1 LQPVFVFDAGLF
13 KLPIIHSIRKLN
25 QPIKLLHMKI
35 LNSFLALFLSATM
48 LTAQSNCLRD
58 TLIRLEDMPVF
69 NSAVSAAVYNGEIYT
84 FGGFTTT
91 GGPIQNSSFKY
102 NVSNG
107 VWSQLAPMPSPRGEV
122 GVAELNGIIYCMG
135 GWTGN
140 IESDRNHAYNIAT
153 GTWSVKANLPFRMA
167 SNDAVAYNG
176 KIYLVGGIVENPASF
191 FIEYTPETNLY
202 RVLSPPLRTRRNAKL
217 IVYQDR
223 FYLLGGQY
231 DHGLDRFVT
240 DQVEEYNP
248 QTEVWTQKAPMPLG
262 LQHYGASLI
271 NGKIHV
277 ICGASTGW
285 PVPNLVLHPTHYVYD
300 IATDTWSQKS
310 DLPFSLFALETAVY
324 NDELYIFG
332 GNPSSS
338 SFSNQCH
345 KITCVEWEGLVQQRE
360 TLAEHTGIKIYPNP
374 VYENLT
380 INTGIYAT
388 LRGYSIRV
396 CNDQGQKVHEIQ
408 LTQQLH
414 DIDVKKLG
422 RSGAYIVYFVSPEGR
437 IAETK
442 KVIVVVK

>member
-1 LQPVFVFDAGLF
+1 
-13 KLPIIHSIRKLN
+13 
-25 QPIKLLHMKI
+25 MKI
-35 LNSFLALFLSATM
+35 LNALLALFLTTTI

-58 TLIRLEDMPVF
+58 TLIRMEDMPVP

-84 FGGFTTT
+84 FGGFTST

-140 IESDRNHAYNIAT
+140 IESNRNHAYNIAT
-153 GTWSVKANLPFRMA
+153 DTWSVKANLPFRMT

-176 KIYLVGGIVENPASF
+176 KIYLVGGIVEFPGSY
-191 FIEYTPETNLY
+191 FIEYTPETNSY
-202 RVLSPPLRTRRNAKL
+202 RVLPPPLRTRRNAKL
-217 IVYQDR
+217 IVHQDK

-285 PVPNLVLHPTHYVYD
+285 PVANLVLHPTHYVYD
-300 IATDTWSQKS
+300 IATNTWSQKS

-324 NDELYIFG
+324 NDEIYIFG

-345 KITCVEWEGLVQQRE
+345 KITCAEWETLVRSE
-360 TLAEHTGIKIYPNP
+360 TLDKQTGIKIYPNP
-374 VYENLT
+374 VDESLT
-380 INTGIYAT
+380 INTGIYAASK
-388 LRGYSIRV
+388 GYKIRV
-396 CNDQGQKVHEIQ
+396 CNEMGQQVNEIQ

-414 DIDVKKLG
+414 NIDVKKLG
-422 RSGAYIVYFVSPEGR
+422 ANGIYLVYFVSPEGR
-437 IAETK
+437 IVETE
-442 KVIVVVK
+442 KVIVKAK

>member
-1 LQPVFVFDAGLF
+1 MKVLISFSSLLF
-13 KLPIIHSIRKLN
+13 TVS
-25 QPIKLLHMKI
+25 
-35 LNSFLALFLSATM
+35 M
-48 LTAQSNCLRD
+48 LYAQANCLRD
-58 TLIRLEDMPVF
+58 TLIRMEDMPVP

-84 FGGFTTT
+84 FGGFTST
-91 GGPIQNSSFKY
+91 GGAIQNSSFKY

-140 IESDRNHAYNIAT
+140 IESNRNDAYNIAT
-153 GTWSVKANLPFRMA
+153 NTWSAMANLPFRMA

-176 KIYLVGGIVENPASF
+176 KIYLAGGIVEHQDSY

-217 IVYQDR
+217 IVHQDR

-231 DHGLDRFVT
+231 DYGLNRFVS

-271 NGKIHV
+271 DGKIHV
-277 ICGASTGW
+277 ICGASTGY

-300 IATDTWSQKS
+300 IATNTWSQKS

-345 KITCVEWEGLVQQRE
+345 KITCAEWETLVQSE
-360 TLAEHTGIKIYPNP
+360 TLDKPTGIKIYPNP
-374 VYENLT
+374 VNENLI
-380 INTGIYAT
+380 INTGIYAAST
-388 LRGYSIRV
+388 GYKIRV
-396 CNDQGQKVHEIQ
+396 CNNNGQKVYEIP

-414 DIDVKKLG
+414 QIDVKQLG
-422 RSGAYIVYFVSPEGR
+422 ASGIYFVYFVSPEGR
-437 IAETK
+437 LVEVQ
-442 KVIVVVK
+442 KVIVTVK